1 MARKTRAGKQ
11 QPEQEREQHNE
22 GEEAEGGSEG
32 EDSEEGEE
40 GEESEEGEEG
50 EESEEGEKGEES
62 EESEEGESEEE
73 SEEGEELSI
82 DQDTGR
88 IIAGGTVNYATRV
101 FDNAVRVSDAL
112 LADCKTVF
120 TARETGEEG
129 EYSAG
134 STFFVRADAA
144 PKTAL
149 ELLALQIFRFH
160 TRDAVFDPARSGAEW
175 WTQVIETEADIAWHW
190 DRDYDLQD
198 AQGIQIH
205 PHLATVTYVNAGGAP
220 TVVLARA
227 SPLLASAS
235 LEGEVGACTA
245 CSPRVGRHLSFDG
258 RMLHGAP
265 SSVLEPPATAKLAT
279 AKPATAE
286 PAVPLRVTFLVNLW
300 LNHAPGGAAPLPAA
314 VRAKLRPAAPATSN
328 GEVAFS
334 QREITEVEIAQLDLP
349 ARAAAKGGKAAAKPL
364 KPLRWSFGDPARGA
378 TTARA
383 LHLAYAHMHQRM
395 SMHVHAVRA
404 RGTHGRRRG
413 GCGSSCLGR
422 RRCASHRAR

>member
-1 MARKTRAGKQ
+1 MARKTRAGQQ
-11 QPEQEREQHNE
+11 QPEQESEKANE

-32 EDSEEGEE
+32 E
-40 GEESEEGEEG
+40 ESEEGEESQ
-50 EESEEGEKGEES
+50 ESEEGES
-62 EESEEGESEEE
+62 EGESEEE

-265 SSVLEPPATAKLAT
+265 SSLLEPPATTKLATSKLAT

-286 PAVPLRVTFLVNLW
+286 PPT
-300 LNHAPGGAAPLPAA
+300 
-314 VRAKLRPAAPATSN
+314 AK
-328 GEVAFS
+328 
-334 QREITEVEIAQLDLP
+334 P
-349 ARAAAKGGKAAAKPL
+349 ARW
-364 KPLRWSFGDPARGA
+364 LR
-378 TTARA
+378 
-383 LHLAYAHMHQRM
+383 
-395 SMHVHAVRA
+395 RA
-404 RGTHGRRRG
+404 RGRRG
-413 GCGSSCLGR
+413 VQF
-422 RRCASHRAR
+422 